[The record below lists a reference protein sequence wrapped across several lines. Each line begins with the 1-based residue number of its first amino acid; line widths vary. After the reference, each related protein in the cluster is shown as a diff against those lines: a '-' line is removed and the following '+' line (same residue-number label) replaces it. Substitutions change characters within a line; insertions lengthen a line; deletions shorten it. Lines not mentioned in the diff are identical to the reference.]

1 MITPLNLSSLVL
13 TATLSVSTKASV
25 GTCGEPTNSPEMT
38 MSEQDS
44 LHIVQRIYQAIVEGD
59 IPTRLSLVT
68 DDFGVTFFGSEKI
81 PWAGRWRGKDGLGR
95 FLGTIAD
102 ALEFQV
108 FSPDEFMAAG
118 NNVVVL
124 GHERCRVRAT
134 GKLVDASGLMSGR
147 CEVD

>member
-1 MITPLNLSSLVL
+1 
-13 TATLSVSTKASV
+13 
-25 GTCGEPTNSPEMT
+25 
-38 MSEQDS
+38 MSEQEN
-44 LHIVQRIYQAIVEGD
+44 LHIVRRIYRAIVEGD

-68 DDFGVTFFGSEKI
+68 DDFDLTFFGSEKI

-108 FSPDEFMAAG
+108 FSPDEFIAAG

-134 GKLVDASGLMSGR
+134 GKIIDASWAHVWTVRSGLISRHLEYSDTAAWEAGFDALG
-147 CEVD
+147 V